1 MKNRKFSLSK
11 RQRFVITSI
20 LLSLGFIGIQFVEEK
35 FRISSIAGLGLFT
48 LLLFAWSLRE
58 GLGKNMTL
66 LALVLP
72 VYFTVCV
79 GFFWFLLPTS
89 MYARIPILI
98 FYGIGIY
105 ALCLTT
111 NIYTVAAIRTI
122 ALLRAAR
129 GVGFVLTLIT
139 SFLLFD
145 TILSL
150 RVPILLNSALITA
163 SIFAL
168 FLQGLWVIPL
178 DSKFSKDIFVYSVL
192 FSLIMGEVA
201 LLLYFWPVTVVVG
214 SLFLTVSVYMLLGL
228 GQAKL
233 EGRLFTTTV
242 REYLIVGVLVFI
254 GMLFA
259 TRWGV

>member
-1 MKNRKFSLSK
+1 L
-11 RQRFVITSI
+11 
-20 LLSLGFIGIQFVEEK
+20 VEER
-35 FRISSIAGLGLFT
+35 FRILSIAGLGIFT
-48 LLLFAWSLRE
+48 LLLFVWSLRE
-58 GLGKNMTL
+58 ALGKNMTL
-66 LALVLP
+66 LALILP
-72 VYFTVCV
+72 VYFTISV

-89 MYARIPILI
+89 MYARIPIVI

-145 TILSL
+145 TILSI

-168 FLQGLWVIPL
+168 YLQGLWVIPL
-178 DSKFSKDIFVYSVL
+178 DARFSKELFVYSL
-192 FSLIMGEVA
+192 IFSLIMGEIA

-214 SLFLTVSVYMLLGL
+214 SLFLTVTVYMLLGL

-233 EGRLFTTTV
+233 EGRLFNTTV
-242 REYLIVGVLVFI
+242 REYLIVGILVFI
-254 GMLFA
+254 GMFFA